1 MLMIWGQ
8 NLTPYI
14 NQTEIVTIMIYSAFF
29 HAEFHID
36 WYKIHQ
42 YTAKSSEKSQELW
55 TKFWQCALRNK
66 TATTLT

>member
-42 YTAKSSEKSQELW
+42 YTAKSSEKSQEL
-55 TKFWQCALRNK
+55 
-66 TATTLT
+66 